1 MIIDQ
6 KYLFIPINKCA
17 GTALKE
23 CFKNTKNIEF
33 VESKQLDTLNKMID
47 SKYKDYK
54 KFAVVRNPYDRF
66 QSLIKMLKRDSKP
79 YDPMMVLEIIQD
91 DSISYKAIHALS
103 QDISSSFIKRHGLPM
118 SHEHYC
124 VCKNDKINI
133 DYVFRYE
140 QLSKEIVKIENLTDN
155 KFKLK
160 KLNSTDG
167 VSIDGVFS
175 DEVVSIINKV
185 YEKDFDLFQYD
196 REQFPYP
203 TRWYLLDPPAGS
215 FDYLE
220 KKIDDSTN
228 LIMEYETSNPE
239 DGEFKKYWSNGNLKY
254 EWYYKDGKRADGV
267 SKGWW
272 ENGQLKM
279 VKSWKN
285 GIPDGLCTNWY
296 QNGQLR
302 WERTFKD
309 GKLNGL
315 KTSWYINGQK
325 YLERFYQD
333 GKVINEKYWT
343 EDGLDN
349 GEFILYHHEL
359 YHHDSENFKNNNEG
373 IWKRGNLKN
382 GKKHGLWTT
391 WYPKGEKMKE
401 RTFKDGKLI
410 TETRWSRNGN

>member
-1 MIIDQ
+1 M
-6 KYLFIPINKCA
+6 
-17 GTALKE
+17 
-23 CFKNTKNIEF
+23 
-33 VESKQLDTLNKMID
+33 
-47 SKYKDYK
+47 
-54 KFAVVRNPYDRF
+54 
-66 QSLIKMLKRDSKP
+66 
-79 YDPMMVLEIIQD
+79 
-91 DSISYKAIHALS
+91 
-103 QDISSSFIKRHGLPM
+103 
-118 SHEHYC
+118 
-124 VCKNDKINI
+124 
-133 DYVFRYE
+133 
-140 QLSKEIVKIENLTDN
+140 TDN

-185 YEKDFDLFQYD
+185 YEKDFNLFQYD
-196 REQFPYP
+196 RVQFPYP
-203 TRWYLLDPPAGS
+203 TRWYLLDPPTGGL
-215 FDYLE
+215 DHLRD
-220 KKIDDSTN
+220 IDDATQSLTLTNGGVLIGSGTN
-228 LIMEYETSNPE
+228 LIKEHDESNPE
-239 DGEFKKYWSNGNLKY
+239 DGLFRQYYENGNLRY
-254 EWYYKDGKRADGV
+254 EWEYKDGKRADGE

-272 ENGQLKM
+272 ENGQLKI

-285 GIPDGLCTNWY
+285 GIPHGLCTNWY
-296 QNGQLR
+296 QNGQLQ

-309 GKLNGL
+309 GKLDGL
-315 KTSWYINGQK
+315 KTSWDINGQK

-349 GEFILYHHEL
+349 GEFILYHHAS
-359 YHHDSENFKNNNEG
+359 YHHDSENFKNNIEG

-391 WYPKGEKMKE
+391 WYEDGQKRKE